1 MIGVRERALALSAA
15 VVIPVALRCLPLRT
29 VLALCDRWPALDAP
43 GLSPHALAFRV
54 RRWLAHGR
62 GPWASTCLTRSL
74 VLYAM
79 LRQHGHRPRF
89 TVGVAGPQAHF
100 SAHAWVSIDDT
111 ALGDP
116 HGVADGYAQLLSH
129 HA

>member
-1 MIGVRERALALSAA
+1 MIRVRERALALCATI
-15 VVIPVALRCLPLRT
+15 VVPVALRWLSLRA

-43 GLSPHALAFRV
+43 RHSPHALALRV

-74 VLYAM
+74 VLYTM
-79 LRQHGHRPRF
+79 LRQHGHRPRL
-89 TVGVAGPQAHF
+89 TVGVAGPEASF
-100 SAHAWVSIDDT
+100 TAHAWVSIGDT

-116 HGVADGYAQLLSH
+116 HGVADRYTQLLSH